1 LHDHHCFSVSPDGYG
16 AADDGLRAR
25 LGGAASS
32 GAKAT
37 RVGKRVNLSLCKKR
51 LARLGE
57 SRIHHGLDR
66 TGEQPMTNL
75 DYSMHPAE
83 FVRRR
88 SSLQLARRTAVLT
101 FAVAGS
107 LTTATVIMVA
117 ALAGSL

>member
-1 LHDHHCFSVSPDGYG
+1 
-16 AADDGLRAR
+16 
-25 LGGAASS
+25 
-32 GAKAT
+32 
-37 RVGKRVNLSLCKKR
+37 
-51 LARLGE
+51 
-57 SRIHHGLDR
+57 
-66 TGEQPMTNL
+66 MTNL

-117 ALAGSL
+117 TLAGSL